1 MQRGSKQ
8 EKQKGGSPAFS
19 KELSSHNVHR
29 NSELRNSR
37 ESMADEHSVEYVV
50 CVPGGFEDLAA
61 ACIAQ
66 QLGIPVSS
74 ITPVCVPPRSD
85 NWGAN
90 CDVSVPG
97 HVFPGQ
103 AGVGKLLFSLP
114 RPLDAD
120 GWRTQRMALTLL
132 PCISALLAPI
142 AFASGLPLTA
152 EAVALTK
159 QVMGAA
165 ADRWASAVRT
175 WRHCRLEPLHATPAD
190 DALSFRANAVRDG
203 MHAFKSVDLAQAIGA
218 AVHLQRRLRV
228 DLTGFDL
235 EVVAFLLQ
243 GELLVGIN
251 LISGKSMKC
260 NPLSA
265 SNDL

>member
-1 MQRGSKQ
+1 MQD
-8 EKQKGGSPAFS
+8 KGKPCVMCECVDAKKTSTRV
-19 KELSSHNVHR
+19 KIE
-29 NSELRNSR
+29 
-37 ESMADEHSVEYVV
+37 MADENVVEYVV

-61 ACIAQ
+61 ACIAE

-74 ITPVCVPPRSD
+74 ITPVCVPPRSE

-120 GWRTQRMALTLL
+120 GWRAQRMALTLL

-152 EAVALTK
+152 EAIVLTK

-175 WRHCRLEPLHATPAD
+175 WRHCRLEPLHAAPTD

-203 MHAFKSVDLAQAIGA
+203 MHAFKSVDVAQAIGA

-260 NPLSA
+260 NPLLA
-265 SNDL
+265 SNGL

>member
-1 MQRGSKQ
+1 
-8 EKQKGGSPAFS
+8 
-19 KELSSHNVHR
+19 
-29 NSELRNSR
+29 
-37 ESMADEHSVEYVV
+37 
-50 CVPGGFEDLAA
+50 
-61 ACIAQ
+61 
-66 QLGIPVSS
+66 
-74 ITPVCVPPRSD
+74 
-85 NWGAN
+85 
-90 CDVSVPG
+90 
-97 HVFPGQ
+97 
-103 AGVGKLLFSLP
+103 
-114 RPLDAD
+114 
-120 GWRTQRMALTLL
+120 
-132 PCISALLAPI
+132 
-142 AFASGLPLTA
+142 
-152 EAVALTK
+152 
-159 QVMGAA
+159 MGAA

-175 WRHCRLEPLHATPAD
+175 WRHCRLEPLHAAPAD